1 MYICGIDETV
11 VQKVDDLNKIK
22 ISTVEE
28 IDKIGDC
35 YEALCNK
42 KLVHLQDTDEFEI
55 ISNESDK
62 KADIKET
69 SDAAGRLCS
78 RITSLIFKIEREL
91 EDVADE
97 PANPKNL
104 TLFIEKRL
112 LDKLISKIIIDHFS
126 ATLKVSVL
134 RSK

>member
-97 PANPKNL
+97 PADPKNL

-126 ATLKVSVL
+126 ATLKVSVI